1 MKRKK
6 TNGGST
12 SNALLGLLTMC
23 PMSGYDIKA
32 MIPESIGHFWSESYG
47 QIYPSLKRMQA
58 AGLVEKKTER
68 KRGKPDRNVYL
79 LTREGREE
87 LRQWLRSPVVSEV
100 PRNELLLK
108 LFFGR
113 QVPASVNREHVE
125 AHREKHRAL
134 LANYEAVEK
143 ALKRE
148 HGGDPDLPY
157 WLTTLSMGRHTSRAM
172 LRWCEEALERLR
184 ELEQ

>member
-1 MKRKK
+1 
-6 TNGGST
+6 
-12 SNALLGLLTMC
+12 MC

-32 MIPESIGHFWSESYG
+32 LIPESIGHFWSESYG
-47 QIYPSLKRMQA
+47 QIYPSLKRMEA

-68 KRGKPDRNVYL
+68 KKGKPDRNVYL
-79 LTREGREE
+79 LTRQGREE
-87 LRQWLRSPVVSEV
+87 LRQWLRLPVVSAV

-113 QVPASVNREHVE
+113 QIPGSASRKHVE
-125 AHREKHRAL
+125 EYREKHRAL
-134 LANYEAVEK
+134 LARYEAVER

-157 WLTTLSMGRHTSRAM
+157 WLMTLSMGRYTSRAM
-172 LRWCEEALERLR
+172 LRWCEETLERL
-184 ELEQ
+184 EKLAK